1 MNDLIQVIKVL
12 DDKDLKIIN
21 DHIDTLDFISSTVFT
36 TGGKSKEAKHWRT
49 STGTALNDSDDVT
62 CLFHEKI
69 NAALVEYKE
78 RISLISANF
87 KCYPVPGGYE
97 TDSYR
102 EEIQILDY
110 SPDQEYKFHHDAAT
124 NPNIKAYHRKI
135 SIIVYLTDKF
145 TGGHTAFPHCKYR
158 PESGHAL
165 IFPANWCYPHAG
177 KPVLEGKK
185 RIAVTWY
192 YANDRTC

>member
-12 DDKDLKIIN
+12 DAKDLKVIN
-21 DHIDTLDFISSTVFT
+21 DHIDTLYFRPSTVLVAD
-36 TGGKSKEAKHWRT
+36 GKSKEAKHWRT
-49 STGTALNDSDDVT
+49 STGTSLNDNDDIT

-69 NAALVEYKE
+69 NASLLEYKE
-78 RISLISANF
+78 RISLISDSF
-87 KCYPVPGGYE
+87 KRYPVPGGYE
-97 TDSYR
+97 TDSHR
-102 EEIQILDY
+102 EEIQILEY
-110 SPDQEYKFHHDAAT
+110 SPGQEYKFHHDAAT
-124 NPNIKAYHRKI
+124 NSNIKEYHRKI
-135 SIIVYLTDKF
+135 SVIVYLTDKF

-158 PESGHAL
+158 PEPGHAL